1 MTCQQRKAALAMAI
15 DAFETRVFSNS
26 LVVETAETFFQFITA
41 DDVAAEATED
51 DIADFLLGEF
61 IADDG
66 SVPLWSCL
74 TEDSHGDEAL
84 VEPYVDAE
92 GGWVELCIKN
102 DDGIGTHQ
110 YSPEQARQLA
120 DVLIEAAKDA
130 EKAGQA

>member
-15 DAFETRVFSNS
+15 DAYEKFDFGPSGTV
-26 LVVETAETFFQFITA
+26 LTTAESFFQFLTTA
-41 DDVAAEATED
+41 EDEATEQ
-51 DIADFLLGEF
+51 DIAEFL
-61 IADDG
+61 ANVG
-66 SVPLWSCL
+66 STPLWSCL

-92 GGWVELCIKN
+92 GGWIELCIKN
-102 DDGIGTHQ
+102 EDGSGTHQ

-120 DVLIEAAKDA
+120 DVLVEAAKDA